1 MTATTTIIADAVRAA
16 INMISIERQSFADCN
31 ARPDRS
37 IDPGDA
43 TILREY
49 DDVLA
54 QLHAA
59 LVAADHD
66 AVRIMQTVVEKG
78 HDYVLIVEPR
88 DGGSRLQMTNRMR
101 RIEVARMLER
111 FAREAREDARLG
123 GDE

>member
-1 MTATTTIIADAVRAA
+1 MTTTTTTIADALRAA
-16 INMISIERQSFADCN
+16 IDMISIDRQSFADCIK
-31 ARPDRS
+31 RPDGS
-37 IDPGDA
+37 IDPKDA
-43 TILREY
+43 PIVRKY

-54 QLHAA
+54 KLHAA
-59 LVAADHD
+59 QVAADHD

-78 HDYVLIVEPR
+78 HDYALVVEPR

>member
-1 MTATTTIIADAVRAA
+1 MTTTTTIADALRAA

-49 DDVLA
+49 DEVLD
-54 QLHAA
+54 LIRAA
-59 LVAADHD
+59 IAATDHD
-66 AVRIMQTVVEKG
+66 AVRIMQTVIQKG

-88 DGGSRLQMTNRMR
+88 DGGSRFQIHNRLR
-101 RIEVARMLER
+101 DIEVARMLER
-111 FAREAREDARLG
+111 FARQARDDARFG